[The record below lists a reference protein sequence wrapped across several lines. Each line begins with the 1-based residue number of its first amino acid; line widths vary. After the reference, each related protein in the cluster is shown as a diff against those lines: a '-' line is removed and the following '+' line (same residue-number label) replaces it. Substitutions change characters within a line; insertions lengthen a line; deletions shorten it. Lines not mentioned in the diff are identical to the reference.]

1 MTGQSIHSDRLDL
14 IPMTPIFLRASL
26 AGNLRKAE
34 EELQISLPIGWPGE
48 CADVLELRLGQLDED
63 PSLQPWLL
71 RAMKHR
77 ETGMMIGH
85 IGCHTGPGADYLI
98 PFSPGGVEFGF
109 TVFPEFRRQGYA
121 REASIALMGWAKDS
135 HGIRTFV
142 LSIRPDNVP
151 SQGLAAQ
158 LGFVRI
164 GSHVDE
170 VDGLEDVLEC
180 RVSDQSFS

>member
-1 MTGQSIHSDRLDL
+1 VIPETIHTDRLDL
-14 IPMTPIFLRASL
+14 IPMTMDFMRHSL
-26 AGNLRKAE
+26 DGDITGAGEALG
-34 EELQISLPIGWPGE
+34 IILPAGWPE
-48 CADVLELRLGQLDED
+48 SAADLLALRLGQLETD

-77 ETGMMIGH
+77 ETGLMIGH

-121 REASIALMGWAKDS
+121 REASIALMSWARQFQDV
-135 HGIRTFV
+135 TNFV
-142 LSIRPDNVP
+142 LSIRTDNIP
-151 SQGLAAQ
+151 SQALAAQ

-164 GSHVDE
+164 GSQIDE
-170 VDGLEDVLEC
+170 VDGLEDVLEY
-180 RVSDQSFS
+180 RIAD